1 MPSVLSYPGVYVEEV
16 PSGVRTIVGIPTSVT
31 AFIGRAQRGAV
42 NRATIINSF
51 ADYQRLFGGLWNAS
65 TMSFAVRDFFQNGGG
80 QGVIVRLFHPGE
92 ESAEAAVEAAK
103 AVAAAAAGEA
113 KGSDAKAK
121 AKTAKDAIDGDAN
134 SSPAAKAAAGK
145 ALDIINTLADD
156 DDADA
161 VKKAAAAAA
170 ASSASVRRKIKVGNL
185 DFIAASP
192 GKWSAYL
199 QVEIERVPELGGD
212 AAATEKFNLTVR
224 DPNGATERFV
234 GLTLKPG
241 GRRVDRVLEA
251 ESELLRWGGAD
262 LDKSEPPKLPEL
274 GKDPDTSKAV
284 PVVVADDV
292 TSAYRTWR
300 DSLKG
305 QDPNSS
311 DAKTKRDKYQ
321 AALKDV
327 VNAVSDG
334 DLLDDQDFLS
344 GDESGDAGS
353 GINALE
359 QLFAR
364 DGIFNLLVIPPYND
378 KDDVGLAVVAAAAAY
393 CEKRRAMLLL
403 DAPAA
408 WKTKSTARDEFTD
421 PDQDKVGTRSRNAAL
436 FFPRIRQP
444 NPLRDGQIETFAAT
458 GTVAGVIARTDAQRG
473 IWKSPAGLDAGLVG
487 VTELHVK
494 LTDEENGELN
504 PLGINCLRSFP
515 VYGRVVWGARTL
527 RGADGFADEYKYL
540 AVRRTALYIEES
552 LFRGLKWVVFEPNDE
567 PLWAQI
573 RLNVGAFMH
582 DLFRKGA
589 FQGRSP
595 REAYFVNCDG
605 TTTTQSD
612 INLGIVNID
621 VGFAPLKPA
630 EFVVIRLQQITG
642 QIET

>member
-51 ADYQRLFGGLWNAS
+51 ADYQRLFGGLWNQS
-65 TMSFAVRDFFQNGGG
+65 SMSFSVRDFFQNGGG
-80 QGVIVRLFHPGE
+80 QAVVVRLFHPGGE
-92 ESAEAAVEAAK
+92 DAEAAIEAANT
-103 AVAAAAAGEA
+103 VAAAAAVET
-113 KGSDAKAK
+113 KGSDAKDKAK
-121 AKTAKDAIDGDAN
+121 AAKDAIDADAD
-134 SSPAAKAAAGK
+134 SVPAAKAGAAK
-145 ALDIINTLADD
+145 ALAIIDGLADNA
-156 DDADA
+156 DAEA
-161 VKKAAAAAA
+161 VKKAAAQAA
-170 ASSASVRRKIKVGNL
+170 ASSVPIRRKIKVGNL
-185 DFIAASP
+185 DFIAANP
-192 GKWSAYL
+192 GRWSAYL
-199 QVEIERVPELGGD
+199 QVEIERTPELGSE
-212 AAATEKFNLTVR
+212 APATEKFNLTVR

-241 GRRVDRVLEA
+241 GRRVDRVLAA
-251 ESELLRWGGAD
+251 ESGLIAWAGVD
-262 LDKSEPPKLPEL
+262 LDEEDPPKLPEL
-274 GKDPDTSKAV
+274 GKDDKNKAI
-284 PVVVADDV
+284 PVVIADEV
-292 TSAYRTWR
+292 TTAYLAWR

-305 QDPNSS
+305 KDPNSP

-321 AALKDV
+321 AALKEV
-327 VNAVSDG
+327 VSAVSDG
-334 DLLDDQDFLS
+334 DLLEDADFLS

-364 DGIFNLLVIPPYND
+364 DGIFNLLVIPPYNAAG
-378 KDDVGLAVVAAAAAY
+378 DVGLAVVAAASAY

-408 WKTKSTARDEFTD
+408 WKTKGTARDEFTD

-444 NPLRDGQIETFAAT
+444 NPLREGQIETFSAT

-473 IWKSPAGLDAGLVG
+473 VWKSPAGLDAGLVG

-527 RGADGFADEYKYL
+527 RGADSFADEYKYL

-595 REAYFVNCDG
+595 REAYFVNCDS

-612 INLGIVNID
+612 INHGIVNIN

-630 EFVVIRLQQITG
+630 EFVVIRLQQIAG
-642 QIET
+642 QLEA